1 MAAFTAVMT
10 FDIYKFGDKMK
21 KLPNGDDEF
30 HWAGKTVLFMVGGWI
45 WRGWLLVRPR
55 MKTPP
60 HADPDKLQ
68 RYEKLVANNP
78 RAELKC
84 ARCPTPHKRFLKKYK
99 RSCARPTE
107 SSKGNMSKYRTPCWR
122 RRRS

>member
-45 WRGWLLVRPR
+45 WTGWLLVRRVPSLCQFS
-55 MKTPP
+55 T
-60 HADPDKLQ
+60 LS
-68 RYEKLVANNP
+68 L
-78 RAELKC
+78 
-84 ARCPTPHKRFLKKYK
+84 T
-99 RSCARPTE
+99 
-107 SSKGNMSKYRTPCWR
+107 R
-122 RRRS
+122 RRYS